1 MLKLY
6 GESIPIVK
14 KGLQIGAIMIEYNL
28 LPIRRFAVA
37 GTAKKR
43 IYLLDELRGL
53 AVFCMIFYHAF
64 YCMSEFFGMTTGT
77 KLLDFFMPAEP
88 FFAALFIIISGI
100 SSRLSHDNTK
110 RGVRL
115 LFIALALTFVTAVI
129 LPMMK
134 IEGAEIYFGILHLLS
149 VSMLIFSLA
158 KKGLDKVNPILG
170 FILCML
176 FYFLTYGVSAG
187 YVGLAGIKTFTLPS
201 ELYRTNYFMP
211 LGFFNSSFYSAD
223 YFALL
228 PNTFMFLAGTFLGV
242 YAQNGKFP
250 AFSYR
255 RRSKALCFLGRH
267 ALIIYIVHQPI
278 IYGLLMLIEKIF
290 VN

>member
-1 MLKLY
+1 M
-6 GESIPIVK
+6 
-14 KGLQIGAIMIEYNL
+14 
-28 LPIRRFAVA
+28 A

-53 AVFCMIFYHAF
+53 VVFCMVFYHGF

-88 FFAALFIIISGI
+88 FFAALFIVISGI

-115 LFIALALTFVTAVI
+115 LLIALGLTLATAIV
-129 LPMMK
+129 LPMIK

-149 VSMLIFSLA
+149 LSMLIFSLA
-158 KKGLDKVNPILG
+158 RKGLDKINPILG

-176 FYFLTYGVSAG
+176 LYFLTYRVSAG
-187 YVGLAGIKTFTLPS
+187 YVGLDGIKTFALPS
-201 ELYRTNYFMP
+201 VLYRTNYFMP

-223 YFALL
+223 YFPLL
-228 PNTFMFLAGTFLGV
+228 PHTFMFLAGTFLGV
-242 YAQNGKFP
+242 YAANGRFP

-278 IYGLLMLIEKIF
+278 IYGLLMLVEKIF
-290 VN
+290 AN